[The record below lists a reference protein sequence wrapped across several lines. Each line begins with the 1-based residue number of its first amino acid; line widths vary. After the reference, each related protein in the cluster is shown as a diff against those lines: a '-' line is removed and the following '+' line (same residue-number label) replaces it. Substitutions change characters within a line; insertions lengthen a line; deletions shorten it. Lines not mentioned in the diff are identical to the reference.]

1 MIRTR
6 AAAPLALAFAASWV
20 AACTGGE
27 SAYRAGPSTTPAS
40 SDVAATEPGPPLGAE
55 ESAPPSLDRPGLG
68 TEFGEQVDSR
78 VVDQPFERSSS
89 DPFALVAVHYND
101 ADGVEAQAR
110 SRGGALAPFSFS
122 MAQDGLSIA
131 LVGEDGEAL
140 PGLTAPDRLYVVG
153 RAGQR
158 YSIHISNHTDGRFEV
173 VASVDGLDVIDG
185 RQASPAKRGYIV
197 PPRGSLTI
205 DGWRTSND
213 RVAAFRFAPVRDSYA
228 SRTGDDR
235 NVGVIGF
242 AFFAEAGAQTGSTGR
257 RTGDEIGVR
266 ESADPF
272 PGRYAAPPP

>member
-6 AAAPLALAFAASWV
+6 AAAPLALALAASWA
-20 AACTGGE
+20 AACAGGK
-27 SAYRAGPSTTPAS
+27 SAYRAGPSSMPATT
-40 SDVAATEPGPPLGAE
+40 DVAHAPPGAE
-55 ESAPPSLDRPGLG
+55 HGEPSPERPGLG

-78 VVDQPFERSSS
+78 VVEQPFERSSS
-89 DPFALVAVHYND
+89 EPFALVAVHYND
-101 ADGVEAQAR
+101 AEGAGAQAR
-110 SRGGALAPFSFS
+110 SRGGALAPFTYS

-131 LVGEDGEAL
+131 LVDEEGNAL
-140 PGLTAPDRLYVVG
+140 PGITAPDRLYVVG

-158 YSIHISNHTDGRFEV
+158 YNIQISNRTDGRYEV

-185 RQASPAKRGYIV
+185 RPASPGKRGYIV

-205 DGWRTSND
+205 DGFRTSD
-213 RVAAFRFAPVRDSYA
+213 DSVAAFRFAPVRDSYA

-242 AFFAEAGAQTGSTGR
+242 AFYTETGAER
-257 RTGDEIGVR
+257 VGDEIGVR